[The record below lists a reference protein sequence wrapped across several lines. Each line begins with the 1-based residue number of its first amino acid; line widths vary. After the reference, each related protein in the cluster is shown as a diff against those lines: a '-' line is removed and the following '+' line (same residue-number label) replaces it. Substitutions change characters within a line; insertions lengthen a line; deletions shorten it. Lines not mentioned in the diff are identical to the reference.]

1 MPTDLLEQDRRLHP
15 TQPDAAVGLGQRDRQ
30 PSLLGQRA
38 PQALV
43 VGTARMQVRPD
54 LIVAGAIVQEIPG
67 RVLERHLIRRE
78 FEVHRGSW

>member
-1 MPTDLLEQDRRLHP
+1 MPADLLEQDGRLHP

-30 PSLLGQRA
+30 PALVGQGL

-43 VGTARMQVRPD
+43 VGTAGIQVRPD
-54 LIVAGAIVQEIPG
+54 LVVAGAVVQQIPG
-67 RVLERHLIRRE
+67 RFLESHLVRRE